1 MKYYLHLTM
10 GINTYLFVF
19 LINEMNFIYNC
30 PCFFKGRVEQKN
42 RPVISE
48 VLEDD
53 SE

>member
-19 LINEMNFIYNC
+19 LINEMNVIYNC
-30 PCFFKGRVEQKN
+30 PCFFKGRVEQN